1 MNVLVTVA
9 SKHGATMQIAEAIGR
24 ALAKADIGAEVVA
37 PDEVR
42 SLKGYDAVILGSAVY
57 AGRWLDE
64 AKRFVE
70 REAPAL
76 AERPVWLFS
85 SGPIGDPPKPEE
97 EPIDVAP
104 IRAGDRQGCSGR
116 GGRLPAVARDRG
128 VGRRDRR
135 DAQDA
140 RRLSRRDAQPTG
152 TRLSSSAIVPAQ
164 ASMAAQSRKSPAG
177 SALRAAGIRRV
188 TRSMKP
194 IGLAS
199 GS

>member
-9 SKHGATMQIAEAIGR
+9 SKHGATTQIAEAIGR

-37 PDEVR
+37 PDDVR

-70 REAPAL
+70 REGPAL

-97 EPIDVAP
+97 EAIDVAA
-104 IRAGDRQGCSGR
+104 IRVVTG
-116 GGRLPAVARDRG
+116 ARDHRIFAG
-128 VGRRDRR
+128 LLDKS
-135 DAQDA
+135 
-140 RRLSRRDAQPTG
+140 RLGFGER
-152 TRLSSSAIVPAQ
+152 AIV
-164 ASMAAQSRKSPAG
+164 KVV
-177 SALRAAGIRRV
+177 RAEEGDYRPWPEIDEWVAGIAV
-188 TRSMKP
+188 TLKMP
-194 IGLAS
+194 VA
-199 GS
+199 

>member
-9 SKHGATMQIAEAIGR
+9 SKHGATTQIAEAIGR
-24 ALAKADIGAEVVA
+24 ALAKADIGAQVVA

-97 EPIDVAP
+97 EAIDVAP
-104 IRAGDRQGCSGR
+104 IRAVTG
-116 GGRLPAVARDRG
+116 ARDHRIFAG
-128 VGRRDRR
+128 LLDKS
-135 DAQDA
+135 
-140 RRLSRRDAQPTG
+140 RLGFGER
-152 TRLSSSAIVPAQ
+152 AIV
-164 ASMAAQSRKSPAG
+164 KVV
-177 SALRAAGIRRV
+177 RAEEGDYRPWPEIDAWVAGIAA
-188 TRSMKP
+188 TLKTP
-194 IGLAS
+194 AA
-199 GS
+199 

>member
-9 SKHGATMQIAEAIGR
+9 SKHGATTQIAEAIGR

-37 PDEVR
+37 PDDVR

-70 REAPAL
+70 REGPAL

-97 EPIDVAP
+97 EAIDVAP
-104 IRAGDRQGCSGR
+104 IRAVTG
-116 GGRLPAVARDRG
+116 ARDHRIFAG
-128 VGRRDRR
+128 LLDKSQLGFGER
-135 DAQDA
+135 
-140 RRLSRRDAQPTG
+140 
-152 TRLSSSAIVPAQ
+152 AIV
-164 ASMAAQSRKSPAG
+164 KVV
-177 SALRAAGIRRV
+177 RAEEGDYRPWPEIDAWVAGIAATLKTPV
-188 TRSMKP
+188 
-194 IGLAS
+194 A
-199 GS
+199 

>member
-9 SKHGATMQIAEAIGR
+9 SKHGATTQIAEAIAR

-37 PDEVR
+37 PDAVR
-42 SLKGYDAVILGSAVY
+42 SLKGFDAVILGSAVY

-97 EPIDVAP
+97 EAIDVAP
-104 IRAGDRQGCSGR
+104 IRAVTG
-116 GGRLPAVARDRG
+116 ARDHRIFAG
-128 VGRRDRR
+128 LLDKS
-135 DAQDA
+135 
-140 RRLSRRDAQPTG
+140 RLGFGER
-152 TRLSSSAIVPAQ
+152 AIV
-164 ASMAAQSRKSPAG
+164 KVV
-177 SALRAAGIRRV
+177 RAEEGDYRPWPEIEDWVAGIAATLKTPV
-188 TRSMKP
+188 V
-194 IGLAS
+194 
-199 GS
+199 

>member
-9 SKHGATMQIAEAIGR
+9 SKHGATTQIAEAIGR

-85 SGPIGDPPKPEE
+85 SGPIGDPPKPDEE
-97 EPIDVAP
+97 AIDVAP
-104 IRAGDRQGCSGR
+104 IRAVTG
-116 GGRLPAVARDRG
+116 ARDHRIFAG
-128 VGRRDRR
+128 LLDKSQLGFGER
-135 DAQDA
+135 
-140 RRLSRRDAQPTG
+140 
-152 TRLSSSAIVPAQ
+152 AIV
-164 ASMAAQSRKSPAG
+164 KVV
-177 SALRAAGIRRV
+177 RAEEGDYRPWPEIEAWVAGIAAALKTPV
-188 TRSMKP
+188 
-194 IGLAS
+194 A
-199 GS
+199 